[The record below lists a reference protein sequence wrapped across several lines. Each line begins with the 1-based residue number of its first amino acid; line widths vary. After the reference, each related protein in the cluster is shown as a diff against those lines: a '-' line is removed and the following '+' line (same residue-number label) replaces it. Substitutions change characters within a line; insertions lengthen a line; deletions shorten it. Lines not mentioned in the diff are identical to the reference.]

1 MRKLA
6 DACIRHRRLTV
17 LVWVVALLGTGVAAG
32 AAGESF
38 STNFQLPDS
47 DSTKALNLL
56 EDRFPA
62 QSGDQI
68 QVVFAD
74 DAGLEQAA
82 TKQRIGDLVAELKG
96 LDHVV
101 SVTSPYEQQ
110 GAISESGTIAFA
122 TVTLDDAAFE
132 LPISSIEKIA
142 DTANEAGGDGL
153 QVEAG
158 GDPVRQVEQQQ
169 EGGSEVIGLLAAIVV
184 LLITFGSLVAM
195 AMPIVT
201 AIVALGTAL
210 SLITLGTH
218 VIDTADFAPAL
229 ASMIGLGVGIDYALF
244 VVTRFRQGL
253 ADGLEVREA
262 VLEAMDT
269 AGRAVLFAGVT
280 VVIAMLGLFA
290 IGVGFLHAP
299 ALAASLAV
307 LLTMLAALTLLPA
320 ILSKVGTRIDRLR
333 IRKPKPA
340 RAESS
345 RWTPLEPD
353 DPAPPLGRRDR
364 VRRPADRARDPGAL
378 DRPRIRRCRHRSD
391 RHQHPQG
398 LRPARRR
405 LRGRLQRAA
414 SDRRRR
420 SAGHLAGGD
429 EAGAGAA
436 RQGAGC
442 DARRRRGRPT
452 GRQRG
457 RQHRHL
463 PGLPDHLAAGQRDQ
477 RARQGSSRRR
487 PAAGRAAT
495 RDRRP
500 RRRHDGDL
508 RRLRH
513 LHLRASCRSSSA
525 S

>member
-1 MRKLA
+1 M
-6 DACIRHRRLTV
+6 
-17 LVWVVALLGTGVAAG
+17 
-32 AAGESF
+32 
-38 STNFQLPDS
+38 
-47 DSTKALNLL
+47 
-56 EDRFPA
+56 
-62 QSGDQI
+62 
-68 QVVFAD
+68 
-74 DAGLEQAA
+74 
-82 TKQRIGDLVAELKG
+82 
-96 LDHVV
+96 
-101 SVTSPYEQQ
+101 
-110 GAISESGTIAFA
+110 
-122 TVTLDDAAFE
+122 
-132 LPISSIEKIA
+132 PISSIEKIA

-169 EGGSEVIGLLAAIVV
+169 EGGSEVIGLFAAIIV

-195 AMPIVT
+195 AMPVVT

-345 RWTPLEPD
+345 RWTRWSRMIQRRPWVAALASGGLLIVLAIPALSIDLGSADAGTDPTDTSTRKAYDLLADGFGAGFNGPLQVVVDAPD
-353 DPAPPLGRRDR
+353 GTSPAATKQELAPLGK
-364 VRRPADRARDPGAL
+364 ALAR
-378 DRPRIRRCRHRSD
+378 
-391 RHQHPQG
+391 
-398 LRPARRR
+398 
-405 LRGRLQRAA
+405 
-414 SDRRRR
+414 
-420 SAGHLAGGD
+420 
-429 EAGAGAA
+429 
-436 RQGAGC
+436 

-477 RARQGSSRRR
+477 RARQGPSRRR